1 MAGSNNVH
9 PIDEKLVISIEAG
22 EQCGLGTNPMSEKNE
37 IIPVEFIEEIILLI
51 REHRVIIDRDLA
63 ALYGVRTKAFNQ
75 AVKRNEKKF
84 PEDFRFQLNKDE
96 KNELVTNCDRFK
108 TLKHSSSMPYAF
120 TEHGALMAANI
131 LNSERASAMS
141 VYVIRAFVKLRQ
153 MIIGNHELS
162 KKLGEMERRL
172 DNHEE
177 HLAGLLKAI
186 DYLLAEPEPKK
197 KGRIGFIPED

>member
-1 MAGSNNVH
+1 
-9 PIDEKLVISIEAG
+9 
-22 EQCGLGTNPMSEKNE
+22 MSEKNE

-63 ALYGVRTKAFNQ
+63 ALYGVTTKAFNQ

-141 VYVIRAFVKLRQ
+141 V
-153 MIIGNHELS
+153 M
-162 KKLGEMERRL
+162 
-172 DNHEE
+172 
-177 HLAGLLKAI
+177 
-186 DYLLAEPEPKK
+186 
-197 KGRIGFIPED
+197 

>member
-1 MAGSNNVH
+1 
-9 PIDEKLVISIEAG
+9 
-22 EQCGLGTNPMSEKNE
+22 MSEKNK

-153 MIIGNHELS
+153 MIVDNHELS
-162 KKLGEMERRL
+162 QKLGEMERRL

-177 HLAGLLKAI
+177 HFAGLLKAI
-186 DYLLAEPEPKK
+186 DYLLAEPEPEK
-197 KGRIGFIPED
+197 KGRIGFISGD

>member
-1 MAGSNNVH
+1 MF
-9 PIDEKLVISIEAG
+9 
-22 EQCGLGTNPMSEKNE
+22 EKNE

-63 ALYGVRTKAFNQ
+63 ALYGVTTKAFNQ

-84 PEDFRFQLNKDE
+84 PKDFRFQLNKDE

-108 TLKHSSSMPYAF
+108 ALKHSSSMPYAF

-131 LNSERASAMS
+131 LNSERASAVS
-141 VYVIRAFVKLRQ
+141 VYVIRAFVRLRQ
-153 MIIGNHELS
+153 MIVGNHELC

-177 HLAGLLKAI
+177 HIAGLLKAI
-186 DYLLAEPEPKK
+186 DYLLAEPEPKT
-197 KGRIGFIPED
+197 KGRIGFILGD